1 MNKPKYILR
10 FPTLMMRQYF
20 KAQAK
25 AQGRTMNAH
34 LIHILTE
41 HVTREQHQID
51 GHSRPKW

>member
-41 HVTREQHQID
+41 HVTREQHQND
-51 GHSRPKW
+51 GDSRPQR